1 MIGRAQGRIVF
12 LYVFIALIFFTAVAK
27 DAGSGSN
34 LIYIKNGS
42 SSNAVL
48 QINDEVCKQSND
60 IVCDNA
66 RTLLLSQE
74 CLQNPLSPSCKA
86 ARGTVDSKCGCVQA
100 RNTLSRPD
108 CRKNPSS
115 RECSEAQSKIASSSC
130 QEGLIFEGIVESGV
144 KIPLTI
150 CLSPSGYGNV
160 SVKDIKSS
168 FWKSYRLVSPGDTLS
183 YP

>member
-1 MIGRAQGRIVF
+1 MLGRAQGKIAFLCVVITLVF
-12 LYVFIALIFFTAVAK
+12 FAAVTK
-27 DAGSGSN
+27 DAGSSSN

-42 SSNAVL
+42 SSSAML
-48 QINDEVCKQSND
+48 QINDDVCKQSND

-74 CLQNPLSPSCKA
+74 CLQDPLSPSCKA
-86 ARGTVDSKCGCVQA
+86 ARDTVDSKCGCVQA
-100 RNTLSRPD
+100 RNTLSRLD
-108 CRKNPSS
+108 CKKNPSS
-115 RECSEAQSKIASSSC
+115 RECSEAQSKMASSSC

-160 SVKDIKSS
+160 SVKVIKNS
-168 FWKSYRLVSPGDTLS
+168 FWKSYRLISPGDTLS